1 MAIYDKES
9 IVNSIFKK
17 IFTRC
22 VLGTETSVT
31 YNEFPFNLPRT
42 EMIDDYIK
50 VSKDVVNVLKAKGFT
65 LDYTYSKGLSVS
77 WDNNTKVDF
86 SKLSE
91 KEKEFAN
98 NYLDAKQIKEIT
110 SENAKEKA
118 LDEFDEWNRLIEK
131 RTDNIN
137 MHLILG
143 NANVEEKE
151 LAQQMLSINVMIN
164 QLAINGYVINF
175 DFLNEVELPISNV
188 YELQQLHA
196 ITLQK

>member
-65 LDYTYSKGLSVS
+65 LDYTYPKGLSVS
-77 WDNNTKVDF
+77 WDNQSEVDF
-86 SKLSE
+86 SKLTD

-98 NYLDAKQIKEIT
+98 NYLDANQIKEIT
-110 SENAKEKA
+110 SEYAKEKA
-118 LDEFDEWNRLIEK
+118 LDEFDKWNRLIEK

-143 NANVEEKE
+143 NANVEESE
-151 LAQQMLSINVMIN
+151 IAQQMLSINVMIN

-188 YELQQLHA
+188 FELQQLHA

>member
-22 VLGTETSVT
+22 VLGTETYVT

-42 EMIDDYIK
+42 EIIDDCIK
-50 VSKDVVNVLKAKGFT
+50 VSKDVVNILKAKGFT
-65 LDYTYSKGLSVS
+65 LDYTYSKGLSVR
-77 WDNNTKVDF
+77 WDNNLEVDF
-86 SKLSE
+86 SKLTD
-91 KEKEFAN
+91 KEKEFAK
-98 NYLDAKQIKEIT
+98 NYLDEKQIKEIT
-110 SENAKEKA
+110 SEYAKEKA
-118 LDEFDEWNRLIEK
+118 LDEFDKWNRLIEK

-143 NANVEEKE
+143 NANVEESE
-151 LAQQMLSINVMIN
+151 IAQQMLSINVMIN

-175 DFLNEVELPISNV
+175 DFLNEVELPISNL